1 MAVVSMKRLELC
13 GLKRDRKEIL
23 ELLQKRAVVE
33 VEPSEE
39 GEELFAKADTSGQCQ
54 EFLDNARLLEQA
66 VELLDHYAPP
76 KKGMLSALAG
86 RTPVTQ
92 RQFDGLWKQA
102 PALLGTAK
110 ELLALGKERT
120 DGTAQ
125 ILRLEAQ
132 VESLKPWLTLDIPM
146 NLRETESTR
155 VFLGAFPQELD
166 EAALKNS
173 LARLLPQ
180 VAGIEAEVLSSQPQ
194 QTCVFVVCCKRDAPR
209 VEEALRSL
217 GFTYPSLVTEQA
229 PQQQAKQLEQ
239 EIQQARQRNQQLEKE
254 IAARA
259 EVRQDLLLAADY
271 YGARAEKYR
280 VLGELWQSPH
290 AFWLTGYLPASDAPG
305 LLSELE
311 GRFSLWAEAVEPGP
325 DEDPP
330 VKLKNGFFTEPVE
343 GVVEGYSLPGKF
355 EVDPCRVMAFFY
367 YVLFGMML
375 SDAAYGILTVIGSGA
390 ALKLFPNMEQK
401 MQRTLRMF
409 LFCGISTT
417 VWGVLFGS
425 YFGDAIPVIARTFFH
440 TEVTI
445 PALWFEPLSDPMRL
459 LIFSFGVGVAHLFTG
474 LGVQFYQLA
483 KQRKYADAIY
493 DVIFW
498 YLLVGGLI
506 VVLLSTEIFQ
516 NIAELPFTVPGPVV
530 TVAGVLAGIGAVGIL
545 FTAGRE
551 SRNPVKRFLKGLYGL
566 YGVSSYLSDILS
578 YSRLLALGLATSV
591 ISTVFNQLG
600 AMLGG
605 SVVGAVFFLLIF
617 LIGHSMNMAI
627 NLLGA
632 YVHTNRLQFVEFF
645 GKFYEG
651 GGRAYQPFAANTK
664 HFQIKEEK

>member
-229 PQQQAKQLEQ
+229 PQQQARQLEQ
-239 EIQQARQRNQQLEKE
+239 EIQQARQRSQQLEKE

-259 EVRQDLLLAADY
+259 EARQDLLLAAD
-271 YGARAEKYR
+271 
-280 VLGELWQSPH
+280 
-290 AFWLTGYLPASDAPG
+290 
-305 LLSELE
+305 
-311 GRFSLWAEAVEPGP
+311 
-325 DEDPP
+325 
-330 VKLKNGFFTEPVE
+330 
-343 GVVEGYSLPGKF
+343 
-355 EVDPCRVMAFFY
+355 
-367 YVLFGMML
+367 
-375 SDAAYGILTVIGSGA
+375 
-390 ALKLFPNMEQK
+390 
-401 MQRTLRMF
+401 
-409 LFCGISTT
+409 
-417 VWGVLFGS
+417 
-425 YFGDAIPVIARTFFH
+425 
-440 TEVTI
+440 
-445 PALWFEPLSDPMRL
+445 
-459 LIFSFGVGVAHLFTG
+459 
-474 LGVQFYQLA
+474 
-483 KQRKYADAIY
+483 
-493 DVIFW
+493 
-498 YLLVGGLI
+498 
-506 VVLLSTEIFQ
+506 
-516 NIAELPFTVPGPVV
+516 
-530 TVAGVLAGIGAVGIL
+530 
-545 FTAGRE
+545 
-551 SRNPVKRFLKGLYGL
+551 
-566 YGVSSYLSDILS
+566 
-578 YSRLLALGLATSV
+578 
-591 ISTVFNQLG
+591 
-600 AMLGG
+600 
-605 SVVGAVFFLLIF
+605 
-617 LIGHSMNMAI
+617 
-627 NLLGA
+627 
-632 YVHTNRLQFVEFF
+632 
-645 GKFYEG
+645 
-651 GGRAYQPFAANTK
+651 
-664 HFQIKEEK
+664 